1 MVMTWHGIRMA
12 FGYTKVTT
20 VAENTG
26 DQPALGAEV
35 SRTGGA

>member
-12 FGYTKVTT
+12 NRVERSQPLPGP
-20 VAENTG
+20 G
-26 DQPALGAEV
+26 DQPALGAEI